1 MNDPRHERRVK
12 IVQNIYA
19 HLFYSADQKVTPPH
33 KEVQDISQDIL
44 EKTQRLDSYIA
55 THAPKYP
62 VDKISKIDLS
72 ILRLAIYEILI
83 DKKEPEKVIINEA
96 VELAK
101 ELGNDRSYAFINAV
115 LGAIL
120 EVSKANTPQEE
131 PPQENG

>member
-19 HLFYSADQKVTPPH
+19 HLFYTSDQKVIPPY
-33 KEVQDISQDIL
+33 KEVQDISQQIL
-44 EKTQRLDSYIA
+44 DQTPNIDAYIA

-72 ILRLAIYEILI
+72 ILRLAIFEILI
-83 DKKEPEKVIINEA
+83 EKKEPEKVIINEA

-120 EVSKANTPQEE
+120 QAVTNEE
-131 PPQENG
+131 PTPNE

>member
-19 HLFYSADQKVTPPH
+19 HLFYTPDQKVIPPY
-33 KEVQDISQDIL
+33 KEVKDISQEIL
-44 EKTQRLDSYIA
+44 DQSSTIDAYIA

-120 EVSKANTPQEE
+120 QAVTNEE
-131 PPQENG
+131 PSQNE

>member
-19 HLFYSADQKVTPPH
+19 HLFYAADQKVTPPY
-33 KEVQDISQDIL
+33 KEVHDISQDIL
-44 EKTQRLDSYIA
+44 DKTQIIDTYIA

-83 DKKEPEKVIINEA
+83 DKKEPEKVVINEA

-101 ELGNDRSYAFINAV
+101 ELGNERSYAFINAV

-120 EVSKANTPQEE
+120 EAAKTETTQKEAIQD
-131 PPQENG
+131 NG

>member
-19 HLFYSADQKVTPPH
+19 HLFYPPEAKVTSPH
-33 KEVQDISQDIL
+33 KDVQDITQTVL
-44 EKTQRLDSYIA
+44 ENSEAIDAYIS

-62 VDKISKIDLS
+62 VDKISKLDLS
-72 ILRLAIYEILI
+72 ILRLALYEILI
-83 DKKEPEKVIINEA
+83 AKTEPEKVIINEA

-101 ELGNDRSYAFINAV
+101 ELGNERSYAFINAV

-120 EVSKANTPQEE
+120 TAVKNEE
-131 PPQENG
+131 QPSDEQ